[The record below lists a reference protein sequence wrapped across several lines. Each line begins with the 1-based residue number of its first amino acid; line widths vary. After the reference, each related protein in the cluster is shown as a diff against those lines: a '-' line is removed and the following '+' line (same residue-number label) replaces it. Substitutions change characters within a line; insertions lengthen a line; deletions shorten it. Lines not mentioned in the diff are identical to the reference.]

1 MNTNR
6 LVTKSYLENN
16 KRACGNYTNRFPFPA
31 LYSLG
36 NVNVSDRSTDV
47 INQIKTSFQNL
58 ESKNRCKFYQ
68 AVIEKFKYNDGI
80 ENIIDVKYEMKEIK
94 AKDIKIDYIS
104 DSNSIS
110 FGVNKEF
117 FNENYA
123 YTHFELFIYI
133 SFLYIEIP
141 GEYSYNGA
149 LDKYGILWSDTTTTS
164 TLHMVICQGD
174 INVHDYDEASNLK
187 QEVEVK
193 NMTNG
198 LKLIVRD

>member
-1 MNTNR
+1 MSINR
-6 LVTKSYLENN
+6 LVTKSFLENN
-16 KRACGNYTNRFPFPA
+16 KRSVGQYSNIMPFPA
-31 LYSLG
+31 LYQLSG
-36 NVNVSDRSTDV
+36 VNVSDRSEDV

-68 AVIEKFKYNDGI
+68 AEIEKFEMKDGL
-80 ENIIDVKYEMKEIK
+80 ENKLDIKYEMKEIK
-94 AKDIKIDYIS
+94 AKDIKLNYIS

-117 FNENYA
+117 FTNNLA
-123 YTHFELFIYI
+123 YSIFEAFIYI

-174 INVHDYDEASNLK
+174 VNLHTYNEADNSK
-187 QEVEVK
+187 QDVEIK

-198 LKLIVRD
+198 LQLVVRS